1 MAAQLLCAARALA
14 GLVPAGLD
22 LSPRPQFDE
31 SVRIW
36 DVKTGKCL
44 KTLPAHS
51 DPVSAVSPS
60 RYRRPRQSVAVQS
73 DDQGWGAGDPGWPR
87 GPSEGWGLECVGGV
101 PPHVAWSGWLALEE
115 EPCPGRWGQSLGSA
129 GRWLE
134 AGRPRGRP
142 RVRPQPCRV
151 AGGSGEHREDT
162 VTAQPTAAPGGTRPE
177 RVRPGLSRLVG
188 RGHEHRRPQT
198 ACLWAEAEPSA
209 GGGREGPGAAWRAVG
224 GWGGGVVVTEESFLQ
239 PVFLTNGKRAR
250 WKRGRSARGRS
261 PRGSRRGWSPP
272 APWGWIRVR
281 RRAAAMPP
289 PSGGSE
295 ASAAARPSASV
306 QSVSPAPP
314 TCRGGCCA
322 ARAVDAA
329 LCRSLLRKERGG
341 QGALIERLWAERGGS
356 CGRTA
361 GACTASRSRPGL
373 GEDSRRSGT
382 GRWDMALPLI
392 QPGPSGRPPS
402 VAAAPWAAVTSVPAS
417 GVRCGGWTDSDSR
430 AGVRSCRVPGVPS
443 LEGSE

>member
-1 MAAQLLCAARALA
+1 M
-14 GLVPAGLD
+14 
-22 LSPRPQFDE
+22 
-31 SVRIW
+31 
-36 DVKTGKCL
+36 KTGKCL

-209 GGGREGPGAAWRAVG
+209 GGGQGGPRSCVESCRWMG
-224 GWGGGVVVTEESFLQ
+224 G
-239 PVFLTNGKRAR
+239 
-250 WKRGRSARGRS
+250 
-261 PRGSRRGWSPP
+261 
-272 APWGWIRVR
+272 
-281 RRAAAMPP
+281 
-289 PSGGSE
+289 
-295 ASAAARPSASV
+295 
-306 QSVSPAPP
+306 
-314 TCRGGCCA
+314 GGCCHRRVFSPA
-322 ARAVDAA
+322 CVSHKREASSLEKRPIGEGQVPAGEPQGLESARALGLDPCSPARRCHAA
-329 LCRSLLRKERGG
+329 AVRWQRGLCSRSSLCGRAVCVPGTAHLPRRLLCS
-341 QGALIERLWAERGGS
+341 LS
-356 CGRTA
+356 CGR
-361 GACTASRSRPGL
+361 R
-373 GEDSRRSGT
+373 
-382 GRWDMALPLI
+382 
-392 QPGPSGRPPS
+392 
-402 VAAAPWAAVTSVPAS
+402 SVPLAFTEGARGAGGAHRAALGRARRFLGANRGGLHRVPEQARPRRGFQEERDRALGHGPAPHPARPLRPAS
-417 GVRCGGWTDSDSR
+417 FSGCCSVGCGDVG
-430 AGVRSCRVPGVPS
+430 AGVGGAVRWLDGQ
-443 LEGSE
+443 